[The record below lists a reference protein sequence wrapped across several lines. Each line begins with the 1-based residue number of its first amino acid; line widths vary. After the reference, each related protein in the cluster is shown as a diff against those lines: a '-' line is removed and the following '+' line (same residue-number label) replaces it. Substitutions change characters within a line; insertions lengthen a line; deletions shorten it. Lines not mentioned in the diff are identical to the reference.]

1 MQKRMVSLLL
11 YVVMLAGLLP
21 TTAMAAND
29 TTAYILD
36 VALQEGYYST
46 KGDITRD
53 DGTVIEGTDID
64 MESRLDTAPEG
75 RNNYLHY
82 QDGVLT
88 VSVQYMS
95 MLSTTRDR
103 YCPCSF
109 PPALSR

>member
-88 VSVQYMS
+88 VFGTVHV
-95 MLSTTRDR
+95 DA
-103 YCPCSF
+103 F
-109 PPALSR
+109 H